1 MKSKNF
7 RGMLN
12 WTTPRE
18 PHLFLLNKYSK
29 FNGIA
34 FFFSQ
39 NKMVLT
45 WIYKSQLLNNMINT
59 KTIIAFSYQSIHVLA
74 TEKKNLTLSKGYNYI
89 IFIFLNKEI
98 FNNKSKCP
106 CCSLCGFSG
115 VYNASFFSDNV
126 WNISS
131 DTVAIPF

>member
-18 PHLFLLNKYSK
+18 PHLFLLNKSYK

-74 TEKKNLTLSKGYNYI
+74 TEKKIDLIKRL
-89 IFIFLNKEI
+89 
-98 FNNKSKCP
+98 
-106 CCSLCGFSG
+106 
-115 VYNASFFSDNV
+115 
-126 WNISS
+126 
-131 DTVAIPF
+131 